1 MKIHVRY
8 TLIMLLLCFATGIH
22 GEKEVCEINR
32 DSIVERLVSR
42 SYPSVFGVWDHVFD
56 NIPPSGSEWEWSYYK
71 KVLSYRDLVWQSS
84 FRSLSFEKITPEGPK
99 LVDGEVE
106 HVWYEKG
113 QIQALNPDFIFLI
126 PIYHYGARSEEYPE
140 DWQYWLRDE
149 DGNRIQDTPWEELL
163 IDFTL
168 PGAEDHFVQMAIAVA
183 ECGIFDGIFMD
194 LWSERAEAAPG
205 PGGIAHLYHGNRVEA
220 LVSLVKRIREAV
232 GDDFLIVVNTR
243 TERIP
248 RSAPYVNGAFIETW
262 DAAYPRERLIEL
274 EDALSWYEE
283 NLRYPQ
289 VNCLEV
295 AINVSEPWDSPA
307 NRRLTRAATTLSLT
321 HSNGYILIH
330 GKPENFLSFWYPF
343 FDAPLGSTLGGDETK
358 GVLYETPKGEE
369 IEGLFIREFTNGWAV
384 YNRSGTAQEIEL
396 PQEVSGWNSGVEHQ
410 RRHTLADLDGEIYL
424 KSESGLETS
433 PTVDVNGDGVV
444 NIQDL
449 VIVANAFGEAAPDV
463 NGDGVVN
470 IQDLVIVANA
480 F

>member
-1 MKIHVRY
+1 MKRF
-8 TLIMLLLCFATGIH
+8 LIVFLLCVTTGIPA
-22 GEKEVCEINR
+22 EKEVCEINR
-32 DSIVERLVSR
+32 NSVVERLVSR
-42 SYPSVFGVWDHVFD
+42 SYPSVFGVWDHVFH
-56 NIPPSGSEWEWSYYK
+56 NIPPPGNEWEWSYYK

-106 HVWYEKG
+106 HVLYEKS

-126 PIYHYGARSEEYPE
+126 PIYYYGARPEEYPE
-140 DWQYWLRDE
+140 DWPYWLRDRN
-149 DGNRIQDTPWEELL
+149 GNRIRDEPWAELL
-163 IDFTL
+163 IDYTY
-168 PGAEDHFVQMAIAVA
+168 PEVQEHMIEQAVA
-183 ECGIFDGIFMD
+183 VSKCGIFDGIFMD

-243 TERIP
+243 TEKIP
-248 RSAPYVNGAFIETW
+248 RSAPYVNGAFMETW

-274 EDALSWYEE
+274 EEALSWYEE
-283 NLRYPQ
+283 NLKYPQ

-295 AINVSEPWDSPA
+295 AINISEPWDSPA
-307 NRRLTRAATTLSLT
+307 NRRLARAATTLSLT
-321 HSNGYILIH
+321 HSNGYILTH
-330 GKPENFLSFWYPF
+330 SKPENPLSFWYPF
-343 FDAPLGSTLGGDETK
+343 FDAPLGSTVGGNETQ

-396 PQEVSGWNSGVEHQ
+396 PQEVSGWSSGVKGK

-424 KSESGLETS
+424 KAEAP
-433 PTVDVNGDGVV
+433 PTADVNGDGVV

-449 VIVANAFGEAAPDV
+449 VIVANALGDSTGPDL

-480 F
+480 FE